1 MQKIAKKLN
10 KVRYTEDVSIPI
22 KIQDYMY
29 FEYARPQDENSR
41 LYRTKASNLDF
52 LAKGHFDQHAE
63 VFFDPARDL
72 ADPSV
77 MSVATARGSWSDD
90 GNFWAYSISKSGSD
104 WQTIKVRDAR
114 SNKDLPDELNWLKF
128 TQPSWTQDNK
138 GFFYSKFE
146 EPKQESLKNAGMGTE
161 KLSAPK
167 LMYHRLGTK

>member
-1 MQKIAKKLN
+1 
-10 KVRYTEDVSIPI
+10 
-22 KIQDYMY
+22 MY

-52 LAKGHFDQHAE
+52 LAKGHFDKHAE

-104 WQTIKVRDAR
+104 W
-114 SNKDLPDELNWLKF
+114 
-128 TQPSWTQDNK
+128 
-138 GFFYSKFE
+138 
-146 EPKQESLKNAGMGTE
+146 
-161 KLSAPK
+161 
-167 LMYHRLGTK
+167 